1 VSTPDDK
8 SLLGKALAGC
18 GALMLTAMLGIFLC
32 QFEASPYWVMVV
44 SGLCAA
50 VVVLIWRR

>member
-1 VSTPDDK
+1 
-8 SLLGKALAGC
+8 
-18 GALMLTAMLGIFLC
+18 MLTAMLGIFLC